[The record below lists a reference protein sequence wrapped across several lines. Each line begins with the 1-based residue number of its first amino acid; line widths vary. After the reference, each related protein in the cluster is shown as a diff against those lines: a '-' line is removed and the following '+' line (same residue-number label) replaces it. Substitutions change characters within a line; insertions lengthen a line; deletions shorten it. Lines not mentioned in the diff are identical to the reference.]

1 MRAEL
6 NRISANW
13 QTPVSQKDSFN
24 QFVEIPVRSIVDSEQ
39 CNEWPKFIGGC
50 ESRSWDD
57 SLKSEWSLSKSQ
69 NLFFTKEIWACNWEI
84 KMRTNEN
91 SRSTTDDGTTLRV
104 FLAALLPSLNFGC
117 QSQKILKKW
126 NVLSVVPPLCFLC
139 PSGLLN
145 VICRLSTVRRWSK
158 VGAKNNYTRQWESD
172 LRMKWERKWAASCD
186 FSCWCIEWGCPR
198 LANSVT
204 YIYLHFALKIV
215 ISDAVP
221 YL

>member
-6 NRISANW
+6 NRISAIW
-13 QTPVSQKDSFN
+13 QTPLSPYSLDSQKDSFN
-24 QFVEIPVRSIVDSEQ
+24 QFVEIPRRSIVNSAQ

-57 SLKSEWSLSKSQ
+57 SPKSEWSLSKSQ

-91 SRSTTDDGTTLRV
+91 SRSTADDGTTLRV
-104 FLAALLPSLNFGC
+104 FLAALLPSQNSGC

-139 PSGLLN
+139 QSGLLN
-145 VICRLSTVRRWSK
+145 VVCWLSTVRRWSK
-158 VGAKNNYTRQWESD
+158 VGAKSNYTRQWESD
-172 LRMKWERKWAASCD
+172 LCMKWERKWAASWV
-186 FSCWCIEWGCPR
+186 SEVSRKNKKRGVLSSQMI
-198 LANSVT
+198 A
-204 YIYLHFALKIV
+204 LHDNTKW
-215 ISDAVP
+215 
-221 YL
+221 